1 MTGRAWLFVVVAGV
15 AEVVWAVAMKQSNGF
30 SRLAPTL
37 VMVAGL
43 AVSFACLA
51 AALKVLPVG
60 TGYAVWTG
68 IGAAGTALAGMWLLG
83 EPREAPRLVCIAL
96 IVVGIIGLRLTM
108 RPPAEAPESVG
119 AAGTP
124 ASSSR
129 D

>member
-1 MTGRAWLFVVVAGV
+1 MTGRAWLFLVVAGM

-30 SRLAPTL
+30 SRLVPTL

-43 AVSFACLA
+43 AVSFVGLA

-83 EPREAPRLVCIAL
+83 EPRDAPRLVCIAL
-96 IVVGIIGLRLTM
+96 IVAGIIGLRLTM
-108 RPPAEAPESVG
+108 RAPAEEAARDG
-119 AAGTP
+119 TAGTT